1 MAKASL
7 TGSAYYALG
16 RASHWFGFFD
26 EARDHLQRALK
37 LFEELGDEARQV
49 NTNIDLG
56 HIFEHQDRAAEALP
70 YAQRALALS
79 RTANDRDQG
88 RALYFVGWYQGQ
100 LGDYRQMLDCCQKA
114 LALNQKIGNRRG
126 EGYTLNGI
134 GYAHHHL
141 GHYEQAVA
149 YYRQALDLRSEL
161 ADRYGQAVS
170 YDYLGDSYHALGNVD
185 AARDAWKNAL
195 DVLDSLG
202 HADVGHVHP
211 GEIHAKLLGLDIH
224 EPELRSFTETE

>member
-1 MAKASL
+1 MASWCWCPRTFL
-7 TGSAYYALG
+7 RTCWWGGYRENLP
-16 RASHWFGFFD
+16 
-26 EARDHLQRALK
+26 LQ
-37 LFEELGDEARQV
+37 FP
-49 NTNIDLG
+49 NTIAPMT
-56 HIFEHQDRAAEALP
+56 ER
-70 YAQRALALS
+70 
-79 RTANDRDQG
+79 
-88 RALYFVGWYQGQ
+88 
-100 LGDYRQMLDCCQKA
+100 
-114 LALNQKIGNRRG
+114 
-126 EGYTLNGI
+126 
-134 GYAHHHL
+134 YAHHHL

-211 GEIHAKLLGLDIH
+211 GEIHAKLLGLNMH
-224 EPELRSFTETE
+224 EPELRSSTETE